1 MKEVLKKIVPSKIER
16 ETFEAATDSFLKTLQ
31 KSLENKAKAILG
43 GSSAKDTWLSGNH
56 DADVFVQFDYNLFA
70 PKSNQLSEN
79 LELILKKTFPK
90 IKIELVHGSRDYF
103 KLIYRGYNF
112 EVVPILKI
120 DNADKAVNI
129 TDVSPLH
136 TQWVNTHA
144 KNIKNE
150 IRLAKQFCKANKIY
164 GAESYLGGFS
174 GYVIEI
180 LVATY
185 GSFIDF
191 LKASQKWKKKEV
203 IDPSKFYKKDA
214 LFHLNKSKTQSAIIV
229 IDPVDKKRN
238 AAAALTAEKVK
249 LLQKKAKEYL
259 AKPSASFFD
268 KKFLTK
274 EFVEKMAGKKPL
286 VILTAIPQN
295 GKEDVIGMRMM
306 KVFEFLKNEL
316 SSFEII
322 EGDWEWNGEVK
333 YYFILNKNNLPDIQ
347 VRQGPPLT
355 MKENVKDFKKK
366 KSRTYEKDGRIM
378 AEIKTKCPKLKD
390 FVEYTIKQKYI
401 VDKVKKINI
410 VLVEDNS

>member
-1 MKEVLKKIVPSKIER
+1 M
-16 ETFEAATDSFLKTLQ
+16 
-31 KSLENKAKAILG
+31 
-43 GSSAKDTWLSGNH
+43 
-56 DADVFVQFDYNLFA
+56 
-70 PKSNQLSEN
+70 
-79 LELILKKTFPK
+79 
-90 IKIELVHGSRDYF
+90 
-103 KLIYRGYNF
+103 
-112 EVVPILKI
+112 
-120 DNADKAVNI
+120 
-129 TDVSPLH
+129 
-136 TQWVNTHA
+136 
-144 KNIKNE
+144 
-150 IRLAKQFCKANKIY
+150 
-164 GAESYLGGFS
+164 
-174 GYVIEI
+174 
-180 LVATY
+180 
-185 GSFIDF
+185 
-191 LKASQKWKKKEV
+191 KASQKWKKKEV

-333 YYFILNKNNLPDIQ
+333 YYFILNKNNLPEIQ

-366 KSRTYEKDGRIM
+366 KIRTYEKDGRIM
-378 AEIKTKCPKLKD
+378 AEIKTKYPKLKD